1 VDSLEDPTFYLDY
14 AGGDVNSSAASAY
27 LLRDAEDTI
36 ATMLDYFKH
45 FAPTVAYF
53 DRSVMAAADDFE
65 YVYDL
70 GSPTGGLNRLLAR
83 GAQPGDRI
91 CVFDRPRAQ
100 YGCEIITFGDER
112 LRLEQDEDWTPVIQL
127 SPVNSTTFDLQV
139 DDLPA
144 GLILKA
150 RLYPEFGTGTKV
162 VTLTLESEVYGG
174 MFHLPYPSLAGHVQV
189 WVDETATEFNPRREA
204 VVAYSIGGN
213 PGTARAGGGTARAG
227 GGTARAGGGTA
238 RAGGGTARAGGAP
251 LVSPD
256 GQMIFFT
263 ENPTIFDVGDFY
275 TVQNMAGLPSLPAG
289 KTTIGQG
296 YNLVASPNVTQVLT
310 GSVSF
315 QYLGIDAL
323 VEGISEREE
332 DQLTIYFW
340 DGNHWRALNTV
351 LNTTYNLASAPSQGS
366 GIYALLGPVSVE
378 LDVHVYLPLILKGE

>member
-1 VDSLEDPTFYLDY
+1 
-14 AGGDVNSSAASAY
+14 
-27 LLRDAEDTI
+27 
-36 ATMLDYFKH
+36 MLDYFKY
-45 FAPTVAYF
+45 FTPTVAYF
-53 DRSVMAAADDFE
+53 DHLLMAAADDFE

-70 GSPTGGLNRLLAR
+70 GSPIGGQNRLLAR
-83 GAQPGDRI
+83 GAQPGDRL

-112 LRLEQDEDWTPVIQL
+112 LWLEQDEDWTPVIQL
-127 SPVNSTTFDLQV
+127 SPVNSTTFGIQV

-144 GLILKA
+144 GLTLQA
-150 RLYPEFGTGTKV
+150 RLYPEFGAGTEAI
-162 VTLTLESEVYGG
+162 TLTLESGVYDG

-204 VVAYSIGGN
+204 IVGYAIGGN
-213 PGTARAGGGTARAG
+213 PGVVRASGGVVRASG
-227 GGTARAGGGTA
+227 GVVRASGGVV
-238 RAGGGTARAGGAP
+238 RASGGVVRASGGVVRASGAP

-263 ENPTIFDVGDFY
+263 ENPSTFDVGELY

-315 QYLGIDAL
+315 QYRGIDAL

-332 DQLTIYFW
+332 NQLTIYFW
-340 DGNHWRALNTV
+340 DGNHWRTLNTV

-366 GIYALLGPVSVE
+366 GIYALLGPVFIE
-378 LDVHVYLPLILKGE
+378 LDVRVYLPLILKGE